1 MIGHERC
8 ASVTE
13 SAGVD
18 RAIWWIDDS
27 VDVIFRRVVRD
38 VTKRAGGNRITCD
51 VLNSTD
57 VIISH
62 GGHELADGRC
72 HSGYKFEAQGKTVD

>member
-1 MIGHERC
+1 MIGQQRC

-13 SAGVD
+13 PAGVD
-18 RAIWWIDDS
+18 RAIWGIDDC
-27 VDVIFRRVVRD
+27 VDVISRRVVRD
-38 VTKRAGGNRITCD
+38 VTKRAGGNRTMCD
-51 VLNSTD
+51 VLNSID